1 MTGYTRQS
9 VADIINGAEITAPPL
24 NSEFN
29 QLTSAFNGG
38 AGHSHDGST
47 GNAPPIALA
56 TSVSGYLPA
65 VHGGIGGKNNNTA
78 TTTPLVTNDGTE
90 GYAPMSLWENTT
102 TGRIY
107 VCVGN
112 ATGAAIWRELVQVT
126 SGNSIIP
133 AAHDTVDLGSN
144 AVRFQDI
151 FLSGGISAAGNVA
164 VGGTL
169 TLTGSTSLQALTAA
183 SATVSGTSVLTS
195 VDINSG
201 AMDATA
207 IGVSTP
213 AAGTFTT
220 LTANTSLVAATADIN
235 GGTLMVPLSVH
246 LPHPQPHSL
255 H

>member
-1 MTGYTRQS
+1 MAGYTRQS

-90 GYAPMSLWENTT
+90 GYAQMSLWENTT

-112 ATGAAIWRELVQVT
+112 YTGAAVWR
-126 SGNSIIP
+126 G
-133 AAHDTVDLGSN
+133 
-144 AVRFQDI
+144 
-151 FLSGGISAAGNVA
+151 
-164 VGGTL
+164 
-169 TLTGSTSLQALTAA
+169 
-183 SATVSGTSVLTS
+183 
-195 VDINSG
+195 
-201 AMDATA
+201 
-207 IGVSTP
+207 
-213 AAGTFTT
+213 
-220 LTANTSLVAATADIN
+220 
-235 GGTLMVPLSVH
+235 
-246 LPHPQPHSL
+246 
-255 H
+255 

>member
-29 QLTSAFNGG
+29 QLTSAFNGA

-112 ATGAAIWRELVQVT
+112 STGAAIWRELVQVT
-126 SGNSIIP
+126 IRQCNYPCGP
-133 AAHDTVDLGSN
+133 
-144 AVRFQDI
+144 RYR
-151 FLSGGISAAGNVA
+151 
-164 VGGTL
+164 
-169 TLTGSTSLQALTAA
+169 
-183 SATVSGTSVLTS
+183 
-195 VDINSG
+195 
-201 AMDATA
+201 
-207 IGVSTP
+207 
-213 AAGTFTT
+213 
-220 LTANTSLVAATADIN
+220 
-235 GGTLMVPLSVH
+235 
-246 LPHPQPHSL
+246 
-255 H
+255 